1 MLSIRRVGRRKENP
15 PVKYWIIADPMD
27 RELLEH
33 LGVKI
38 GRWDANE
45 GEFRDCEIP
54 NLDQIDR
61 YWGRFV
67 WGPQD

>member
-1 MLSIRRVGRRKENP
+1 M
-15 PVKYWIIADPMD
+15 KYWIIADPMD
-27 RELLEH
+27 KELLEH

-38 GRWDANE
+38 GRWDDEEN
-45 GEFRDCEIP
+45 EFRDCEIP